1 MSRPTQSD
9 LPLLRRVDEVVSGMI
24 EHANSMKR
32 ASNDAGE
39 LLAVAHIIDKLESE
53 RDSVRRT
60 MRKLQS

>member
-9 LPLLRRVDEVVSGMI
+9 LPLLRRVDEVVTGMI

-39 LLAVAHIIDKLESE
+39 LLALCHMIDKLESE
-53 RDSVRRT
+53 RDSARRT
-60 MRKLQS
+60 IRKLQS

>member
-24 EHANSMKR
+24 EHANLMKR

-39 LLAVAHIIDKLESE
+39 LLAVAHMIDKLESE

-60 MRKLQS
+60 MRKLQA